1 MSGRHVT
8 IISLLAASLLL
19 LGCNRDAPADQAA
32 PAPAPAP
39 AAEAPAPVAPSTE
52 LTVKTVESVMVT
64 RPQDAPDTV
73 VIQASGTVPS
83 GGWTEPKLVPVESE
97 DPTVRSF
104 NFVATSPAD
113 AAGGAATEPVQA
125 RLHLDTLPED
135 VTAIR
140 IVSSTN
146 AVQAFLSSP

>member
-1 MSGRHVT
+1 MSGRYAT
-8 IISLLAASLLL
+8 FLSLLAAGLLL
-19 LGCNRDAPADQAA
+19 AGCNRDTPAEQAA
-32 PAPAPAP
+32 EQPAPAP
-39 AAEAPAPVAPSTE
+39 AAPAQTAVAPSTE

-73 VIQASGTVPS
+73 VIQVSGTVPS
-83 GGWTEPKLVPVESE
+83 VGWTDPKLVPVEST

-113 AAGGAATEPVQA
+113 AAAGAAAEPVQA
-125 RLHLDTLPED
+125 RLQLDTLPED

-140 IVSSTN
+140 IVSATN